1 MIGLIIKVVVI
12 ALSVAMTETLVT
24 SSMNF
29 PKNQRSMKMSKKYNH
44 MLDMAFEIETDEKV
58 WYNIPK
64 PAIMAA
70 VLKRVADI
78 VREDTDLGETFSHLH
93 TYEAE
98 GQDTYSQQMQDE
110 LEPID
115 KDDEVVRWM
124 TEGTNPYM
132 SPRSDCG

>member
-1 MIGLIIKVVVI
+1 
-12 ALSVAMTETLVT
+12 
-24 SSMNF
+24 
-29 PKNQRSMKMSKKYNH
+29 

-64 PAIMAA
+64 PAIIAA

-124 TEGTNPYM
+124 TEGTSPYM
-132 SPRSDCG
+132 PPRSDCG